1 MSCLSIYLLK
11 CFVMQD
17 DFVST
22 EESALGGK
30 PKSERNMKKDDFLVV
45 GIKDLDVEDRP
56 REKLLTK
63 GRKSLSN
70 AELLAILIGSGNR
83 NESAVQ
89 LSQRILVAY
98 DNRLEKLAKADVS
111 QLTSR
116 FQGIGEAKAIS
127 ILAGLELS
135 RRVNYESV
143 EEVVSIRS
151 SLDIYNAIKPQLVGS
166 SQEEV
171 WAIYTNTVCH
181 IIEKKNFCIGGS
193 SGCIIDVKMI
203 VREAINL
210 KASGLVLI
218 HNHPSGTPNPSE
230 QDRVATRKMQ
240 ETCRMCDLTLIDH
253 LIFCDAKYFSFF
265 DEGLLR

>member
-1 MSCLSIYLLK
+1 
-11 CFVMQD
+11 MQEET
-17 DFVST
+17 VST
-22 EESALGGK
+22 EGSALEETL
-30 PKSERNMKKDDFLVV
+30 KSDRKVNRDELFLECI
-45 GIKDLDVEDRP
+45 GIKDLDMEDRP

-83 NESAVQ
+83 KESAVQ
-89 LSQRILVAY
+89 LCQRILVAY
-98 DNRLEKLAKADVS
+98 DNRLEKLAKADVC
-111 QLTSR
+111 QLTSQ

-135 RRVNYESV
+135 RRINYESV
-143 EEVVSIRS
+143 EDFVSIRS
-151 SLDIYNAIKPQLVGS
+151 SIDIYNAIKPQLIGC

-181 IIEKKNFCIGGS
+181 IIGKKNFCVGGS

-210 KASGLVLI
+210 KASGVVLI
-218 HNHPSGTPNPSE
+218 HNHPSGSPDPSE

-240 ETCRMCDLTLIDH
+240 ETCRMCDLVLIDH
-253 LIFCDAKYFSFF
+253 LIFCDTNYFSFF